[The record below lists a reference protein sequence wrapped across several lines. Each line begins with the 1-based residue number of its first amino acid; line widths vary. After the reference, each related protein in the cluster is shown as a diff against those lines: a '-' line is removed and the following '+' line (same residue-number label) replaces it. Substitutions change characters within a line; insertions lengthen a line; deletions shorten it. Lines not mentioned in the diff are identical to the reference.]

1 MDLPSTIQPETRR
14 GLPWYFRFS
23 IKWLIL
29 ALVVLFVLFPDP
41 RLLVRNV
48 RHISN
53 LNAMID
59 EKDPDLRKWV
69 AEFDVYQASLAPVPT
84 QPAQTQ
90 RAVEKFVYA
99 HVPYQWDWELYGAAD
114 YMPTVAEM
122 FEYARQRPDGKV
134 YEDCDGRAVMC
145 ASMLRAMGF
154 DARIVT
160 DLQHVWVE
168 TPLGPLMGPGMTP
181 AMQSSA
187 AGNRTNLAA
196 AGSNALTALSFGMSV
211 FPFWREFVIW
221 AAVVLLSVHRRM
233 GWKAALLGAAL
244 TLQGLLFV
252 RSGVISK
259 PDFRWLSQSWPAT
272 VGVIHIVVGLLILWI
287 ASFRARR
294 RADVAK

>member
-1 MDLPSTIQPETRR
+1 MDAPSTTHPEARS
-14 GLPWYFRFS
+14 GLPWYFRLP
-23 IKWLIL
+23 IKWLVL
-29 ALVVLFVLFPDP
+29 AVVVLFVLFPDP
-41 RLLVRNV
+41 RLLARNV

-53 LNAMID
+53 LDAMID
-59 EKDPDLRKWV
+59 AKNPDLQKWV
-69 AEFDVYQASLAPVPT
+69 TEFDQYEASLMPVPT
-84 QPAQTQ
+84 QPVQKQ

-122 FEYARQRPDGKV
+122 FEYARHRPDGKV

-145 ASMLRAMGF
+145 ASMLRAMGY

-181 AMQSSA
+181 ALQSSA
-187 AGNRTNLAA
+187 TGNRANLAV
-196 AGSNALTALSFGMSV
+196 AGSNLLTALSFGTSV
-211 FPFWREFVIW
+211 FPFWREFTIW
-221 AAVVLLSVHRRM
+221 VAVVALSLHPRM
-233 GWKAALLGAAL
+233 SRKAGLLGAAL

-252 RSGVISK
+252 RCGVISK

-272 VGVIHIVVGLLILWI
+272 VGIAHIVAGLLILWT

-294 RADVAK
+294 RAAVSK